1 MTIAMSLPSLRPHA
15 FSYLT
20 CLPLPLVSLQDPA
33 RAAGG
38 GGGREKRQDQEAQRR
53 ARAHGGAAGADP
65 HECRG
70 AFEKPLEALRR
81 SPNLLLLLLPS
92 LFPWQVRK
100 KNRMDFLDEGVQQRA
115 RMEAGRLKLEGIK
128 SDKLRVLQN
137 AGVPDKYTVDLSNK
151 KFT

>member
-1 MTIAMSLPSLRPHA
+1 MRRSPNSLSLT
-15 FSYLT
+15 L
-20 CLPLPLVSLQDPA
+20 LPLPLVMA
-33 RAAGG
+33 
-38 GGGREKRQDQEAQRR
+38 
-53 ARAHGGAAGADP
+53 
-65 HECRG
+65 
-70 AFEKPLEALRR
+70 
-81 SPNLLLLLLPS
+81 
-92 LFPWQVRK
+92 QVRK